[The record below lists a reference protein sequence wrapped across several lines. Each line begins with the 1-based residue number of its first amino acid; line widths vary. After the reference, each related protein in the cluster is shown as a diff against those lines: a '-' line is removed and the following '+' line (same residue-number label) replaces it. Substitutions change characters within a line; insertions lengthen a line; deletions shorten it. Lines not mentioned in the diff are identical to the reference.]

1 MKDFQDRGS
10 GRIDMISESFIQQVE
25 GAVLLEGFDEAII
38 GSASTFGR
46 DVVVAYD
53 YKKII
58 NLLINRDGMSYDEAV
73 EYFDF
78 KIGGLHVSDRNP
90 IFVMLSS

>member
-1 MKDFQDRGS
+1 
-10 GRIDMISESFIQQVE
+10 MISESFIQEVE
-25 GAVLLEGFDEAII
+25 GAALLTGFDEAII
-38 GSASTFGR
+38 GSASTFGK

-58 NLLINRDGMSYDEAV
+58 NVLINRDGMSYDEAV

-78 KIGGLHVSDRNP
+78 NIGGLHVSDRNP

>member
-1 MKDFQDRGS
+1 
-10 GRIDMISESFIQQVE
+10 MIIH
-25 GAVLLEGFDEAII
+25 DEAIQGAIVLDGFDKAVI

-53 YKKII
+53 YRKII
-58 NLLINRDGMSYDEAV
+58 DLLIDRDGMSFDEAV

-78 KIGGLHVSDRNP
+78 NIGGLHAGDRNP
-90 IFVMLSS
+90 VFVNCL